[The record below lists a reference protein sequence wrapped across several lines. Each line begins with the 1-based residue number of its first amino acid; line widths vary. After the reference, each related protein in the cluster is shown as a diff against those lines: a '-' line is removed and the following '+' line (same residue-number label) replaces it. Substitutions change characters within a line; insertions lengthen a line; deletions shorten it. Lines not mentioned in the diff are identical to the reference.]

1 MGVKKGFF
9 YHIDFPA
16 LISAI
21 LIVVLGLVTMN
32 TFGDVANSFFSKQI
46 VWLIISIFALLLI
59 SFIDVRFLRRTSV
72 IIWIYGITVSILVSL
87 FIFGSVFQGSQ
98 SWFNLGFFAFQP
110 AELAKLV
117 LVLLLAKYFSKRHV
131 EIKNIRH
138 IIVSGVYAGILFLLI
153 MAQPD
158 FGSALIIF
166 SIWFGMVLF
175 SGLSKKHF
183 ISLVGAG
190 ALAFVIL
197 WTGVFADYQKDRILT
212 FLNPLQDLQGAGY
225 NAYQST
231 VSVGSGMMWGK
242 GVGHGT
248 QSRLLFLPE
257 YQTDFIFAAYAEEWG
272 FVGTVILFMLYLLL
286 IFRILKIA
294 IHGESNFEILYSI
307 GFSILIMTHVIIHT
321 GINIGLL
328 PVTGITIPFMSYG
341 GTNLLVLFSGLGI
354 LFAMRKYERP
364 VHKDHI
370 SNEFLGPR

>member
-1 MGVKKGFF
+1 MGIRKGIFS
-9 YHIDFPA
+9 HIDLPA

-32 TFGDVANSFFSKQI
+32 TFGESANVYFNKQLI
-46 VWLIISIFALLLI
+46 WLVVSIFALVVI
-59 SFIDVRFLRRTSV
+59 SFLDVRFLRRTSV
-72 IIWIYGITVSILVSL
+72 IVWLYGITLAILGSL
-87 FIFGSVFQGSQ
+87 FLFGSVFQGSQ

-117 LVLLLAKYFSKRHV
+117 LVLLLAKYFSKRHI
-131 EIKNIRH
+131 EIRHIRH
-138 IIVSGVYAGILFLLI
+138 IIVSGAYAGILFILI
-153 MAQPD
+153 MLQPD

-183 ISLVGAG
+183 VSLFGTGVVVFA
-190 ALAFVIL
+190 IL
-197 WTGVFADYQKDRILT
+197 WTSLFADYQKDRILT

-231 VSVGSGMMWGK
+231 VSVGSGMLWGK
-242 GVGHGT
+242 GVGYGT

-272 FVGTVILFMLYLLL
+272 FVGTILLFALYLLL
-286 IFRILKIA
+286 VFRILKIA
-294 IHGESNFEILYSI
+294 IHGESNFEILYAI
-307 GFSILIMTHVIIHT
+307 GFSIFIMTHVIIHT

-341 GTNLLVLFSGLGI
+341 GTNLLVLFIGLGI

-364 VHKDHI
+364 IHKDHV

>member
-1 MGVKKGFF
+1 MGVRKGIFS
-9 YHIDFPA
+9 HIDLPA
-16 LISAI
+16 LVSAI

-32 TFGDVANSFFSKQI
+32 TFGEAANAYFSKQI
-46 VWLIISIFALLLI
+46 VWLIVSVLVCISV

-72 IIWIYGITVSILVSL
+72 IVWMYGITVAILMSL
-87 FIFGSVFQGSQ
+87 FFFGSVFQGSQ

-110 AELAKLV
+110 AELSKLV
-117 LVLLLAKYFSKRHV
+117 LVLLLAKYFSKRHI
-131 EIKNIRH
+131 EIRH
-138 IIVSGVYAGILFLLI
+138 IRHVIVSGMYAGILFMLI
-153 MAQPD
+153 MLQPD

-166 SIWFGMVLF
+166 LIWFGMVLF
-175 SGLSKKHF
+175 SGLSKKHLA
-183 ISLVGAG
+183 SLFAAG
-190 ALAFVIL
+190 VVVFMIL
-197 WTGVFADYQKDRILT
+197 WSGVFADYQKARIMT

-225 NAYQST
+225 NAYQSM
-231 VSVGSGMMWGK
+231 VSVGSGMLLGK
-242 GVGHGT
+242 GVGYGT

-257 YQTDFIFAAYAEEWG
+257 YQTDFVFAAYAEEWG
-272 FVGTVILFMLYLLL
+272 FVGAILLFSLYGLL

-307 GFSILIMTHVIIHT
+307 GLSVLIMTHVIIHT
-321 GINIGLL
+321 GINVGLL

-341 GTNLLVLFSGLGI
+341 GTNLLILFTGIGI

>member
-1 MGVKKGFF
+1 MGIRKGIFS
-9 YHIDFPA
+9 HIDFPTLA
-16 LISAI
+16 SAI
-21 LIVVLGLVTMN
+21 LIVILGLVTMN
-32 TFGDVANSFFSKQI
+32 TFGEAANTFFSKQI
-46 VWLIISIFALLLI
+46 VWLIISVIGCLTI

-72 IIWIYGITVSILVSL
+72 IIWIYALTVAILGSL
-87 FIFGSVFQGSQ
+87 FFFGSVFQGSQ

-110 AELAKLV
+110 AELSKLV

-131 EIKNIRH
+131 EIRQIRH
-138 IIVSGVYAGILFLLI
+138 VIVSGVYAGILFLLI
-153 MAQPD
+153 MMQPD

-175 SGLSKKHF
+175 SGLSKRHLMALF
-183 ISLVGAG
+183 ATGAV
-190 ALAFVIL
+190 AFVIL
-197 WTGVFADYQKDRILT
+197 WTGVFADYQKDRIMT

-225 NAYQST
+225 NAYQSM
-231 VSVGSGMMWGK
+231 VSVGSGMFWGK
-242 GVGHGT
+242 GVGYGT

-257 YQTDFIFAAYAEEWG
+257 YQTDFVFAAYAEEWG
-272 FVGTVILFMLYLLL
+272 FVGVLILFSLYLLL

-307 GFSILIMTHVIIHT
+307 GLSILIMTHVMIHT

-341 GTNLLVLFSGLGI
+341 GTNLLILFVGLGI

>member
-1 MGVKKGFF
+1 MKYRKGLFS
-9 YHIDFPA
+9 HIDFPA
-16 LISAI
+16 LVSSI
-21 LIVVLGLVTMN
+21 LIVLLGLVTMN
-32 TFGDVANSFFSKQI
+32 TFGDAANSFFNKQI
-46 VWLIISIFALLLI
+46 IWLIISVASLFII
-59 SFIDVRFLRRTSV
+59 SFLDVRFLRRTSV
-72 IIWIYGITVSILVSL
+72 IIWLYGITVAILTSL

-131 EIKNIRH
+131 EIKHIRH
-138 IIVSGVYAGILFLLI
+138 IIVSGVYAGILFMLI
-153 MAQPD
+153 MLQPD

-175 SGLSKKHF
+175 SGLSKRHF
-183 ISLVGAG
+183 ISLFGAG
-190 ALAFVIL
+190 IVVLSIL
-197 WTGVFADYQKDRILT
+197 WTSVFADYQKDRILT

-231 VSVGSGMMWGK
+231 VSVGSGMLWGK
-242 GVGHGT
+242 GVGYGT

-272 FVGTVILFMLYLLL
+272 FLGTIILFLLYLLL
-286 IFRILKIA
+286 VFRILKIA
-294 IHGESNFEILYSI
+294 IHGESNFEILYAI

-321 GINIGLL
+321 GINVGLL

-364 VHKDHI
+364 MHKDHV
-370 SNEFLGPR
+370 SNEFLGPK

>member
-1 MGVKKGFF
+1 MGRIKGLFS
-9 YHIDFPA
+9 HIDIPA
-16 LISAI
+16 LSAAI
-21 LIVVLGLVTMN
+21 LIVILGLVTMN
-32 TFGDVANSFFSKQI
+32 NFGDVANSFFNKQLI
-46 VWLIISIFALLLI
+46 WLALSIFVMVLI

-72 IIWIYGITVSILVSL
+72 IIWMYVITVSILASL

-98 SWFNLGFFAFQP
+98 SWFNLGFFSFQP
-110 AELAKLV
+110 AELSKLV

-131 EIKNIRH
+131 EIKQIRH
-138 IIVSGVYAGILFLLI
+138 IIVSGIYAGILFFLI
-153 MAQPD
+153 MMQPD

-166 SIWFGMVLF
+166 AVWFGMVLF

-183 ISLVGAG
+183 ISLFATGVVVFG
-190 ALAFVIL
+190 IL
-197 WTGVFADYQKDRILT
+197 WASVFADYQKTRILT

-231 VSVGSGMMWGK
+231 ISVGSGMIWGK
-242 GVGHGT
+242 GVGNGT

-257 YQTDFIFAAYAEEWG
+257 YQTDFVFAAYAEEWG
-272 FVGTVILFMLYLLL
+272 FIGSILLFILYLLL

-294 IHGESNFEILYSI
+294 IHGESNFEILYAI
-307 GFSILIMTHVIIHT
+307 GFSILIMSHVIIHT

-341 GTNLLVLFSGLGI
+341 GTNLLILFSGLGI

-364 VHKDHI
+364 VHKDFI
-370 SNEFLGPR
+370 SNEFVGPK

>member
-1 MGVKKGFF
+1 MRVRKGIFS
-9 YHIDFPA
+9 HIDLPA
-16 LISAI
+16 LIAVA

-32 TFGDVANSFFSKQI
+32 NFGDAANSFFIKQLTWFAI
-46 VWLIISIFALLLI
+46 SLTALIII
-59 SFIDVRFLRRTSV
+59 SFLDVRFLRRTSV
-72 IIWIYGITVSILVSL
+72 IIWIYIITIAILGSL

-131 EIKNIRH
+131 EIKHIRH
-138 IIVSGVYAGILFLLI
+138 IIVSGIYAGILFMLI
-153 MAQPD
+153 MMQPD

-183 ISLVGAG
+183 ISLFGAG
-190 ALAFVIL
+190 AIVFTIL
-197 WTGVFADYQKDRILT
+197 WTSVFADYQKARILT

-231 VSVGSGMMWGK
+231 VSVGSGMLWGK
-242 GVGHGT
+242 GVGYGT

-272 FVGTVILFMLYLLL
+272 FVGTLILFALYLLL
-286 IFRILKIA
+286 VFRILKIA

-307 GFSILIMTHVIIHT
+307 GLAILIMTHVIIHT
-321 GINIGLL
+321 GINVGLL

-341 GTNLLVLFSGLGI
+341 GTNLLVLFVGLGI

-364 VHKDHI
+364 MHKDRI
-370 SNEFLGPR
+370 SNEFLGPK

>member
-1 MGVKKGFF
+1 MRRIKGIFS
-9 YHIDFPA
+9 HIDLPA
-16 LISAI
+16 LSAAI
-21 LIVVLGLVTMN
+21 IIVILGLVTMN
-32 TFGDVANSFFSKQI
+32 NFGDVANSFFNKQL
-46 VWLIISIFALLLI
+46 VWLGVSIFALFSI

-72 IIWIYGITVSILVSL
+72 IIWIYMITVAILVSL
-87 FIFGSVFQGSQ
+87 FVFGSVFQGSQ

-110 AELAKLV
+110 AELSKLV

-131 EIKNIRH
+131 EIKQIRH
-138 IIVSGVYAGILFLLI
+138 IIVSGIYAGILFLLI
-153 MAQPD
+153 MMQPD

-175 SGLSKKHF
+175 SGLSKRHF
-183 ISLVGAG
+183 ISLFASGVVV
-190 ALAFVIL
+190 FIIL
-197 WTGVFADYQKDRILT
+197 WSSVFADYQKDRILT

-242 GVGHGT
+242 GVGQGT

-257 YQTDFIFAAYAEEWG
+257 YQTDFVFAAYAEEWG
-272 FVGTVILFMLYLLL
+272 FMGSILLFILYLLL

-321 GINIGLL
+321 GINVGLL

-341 GTNLLVLFSGLGI
+341 GTNLLILFSGLGI

-364 VHKDHI
+364 VHRDYI
-370 SNEFLGPR
+370 SNEFLGPK

>member
-1 MGVKKGFF
+1 MGVRKGIFS
-9 YHIDFPA
+9 HIDLPT
-16 LISAI
+16 LVSAI
-21 LIVVLGLVTMN
+21 LIVILGLVTMN
-32 TFGDVANSFFSKQI
+32 TFGDAANAFFGKQI
-46 VWLIISIFALLLI
+46 VWLIISVIACLTI

-72 IIWIYGITVSILVSL
+72 VIWIYVITVAILTSL
-87 FIFGSVFQGSQ
+87 FFFGSVFQGSQ

-110 AELAKLV
+110 AELSKLV

-138 IIVSGVYAGILFLLI
+138 IIVSGAYAGILFLLI
-153 MAQPD
+153 MLQPD

-166 SIWFGMVLF
+166 FIWFGMVLF

-183 ISLVGAG
+183 ISLFGAG
-190 ALAFVIL
+190 VIVFVIL
-197 WTGVFADYQKDRILT
+197 WTSLFADYQKDRILT

-225 NAYQST
+225 NAYQSM
-231 VSVGSGMMWGK
+231 VSVGSGMIWGK
-242 GVGHGT
+242 GVGYGT

-257 YQTDFIFAAYAEEWG
+257 YQTDFVFAAYAEEWG
-272 FVGTVILFMLYLLL
+272 FVGTLLLFSLYLLL

-307 GFSILIMTHVIIHT
+307 GLSMLIMTHVMIHT
-321 GINIGLL
+321 GINVGLL

-341 GTNLLVLFSGLGI
+341 GTNLLILFSGIGI
-354 LFAMRKYERP
+354 LFAMRRYERP

-370 SNEFLGPR
+370 TNEFLGPR

>member
-1 MGVKKGFF
+1 V
-9 YHIDFPA
+9 
-16 LISAI
+16 
-21 LIVVLGLVTMN
+21 
-32 TFGDVANSFFSKQI
+32 
-46 VWLIISIFALLLI
+46 
-59 SFIDVRFLRRTSV
+59 
-72 IIWIYGITVSILVSL
+72 
-87 FIFGSVFQGSQ
+87 FGSVFQGSQ

-110 AELAKLV
+110 AELSKLV

-131 EIKNIRH
+131 EIKQIRH
-138 IIVSGVYAGILFLLI
+138 IIVSGIYAGILFLLI
-153 MAQPD
+153 MMQPD

-175 SGLSKKHF
+175 SGLSKRHF
-183 ISLVGAG
+183 ISLFASGVVV
-190 ALAFVIL
+190 FIIL
-197 WTGVFADYQKDRILT
+197 WSSVFADYQKDRILT

-242 GVGHGT
+242 GVGQGT

-257 YQTDFIFAAYAEEWG
+257 YQTDFVFAAYAEEWG
-272 FVGTVILFMLYLLL
+272 FMGSILLFILYLLL

-321 GINIGLL
+321 GINVGLL

-341 GTNLLVLFSGLGI
+341 GTNLLILFSGLGI

-364 VHKDHI
+364 VHRDYI
-370 SNEFLGPR
+370 SNEFLGPK